1 MEKEEG
7 FGRLGFLLL
16 VAKTRIRGG
25 LAPLLLL
32 LLDAVDVGG
41 GGDGEVG
48 ADGGEETAG
57 FAEKSE

>member
-7 FGRLGFLLL
+7 FGKLGFLLL
-16 VAKTRIRGG
+16 VAKTQIRGG
-25 LAPLLLL
+25 LAPLLL

-48 ADGGEETAG
+48 VDGGEETAG
-57 FAEKSE
+57 FAEKSG